1 MKIKAVLLDFGGTL
15 AGGGLD
21 WDPYHES
28 IRSFLA
34 SHGYIIPMKDLK
46 KALRKAL
53 AELEKIRT
61 KGLEMNFEEVYSIFL
76 SNLGVRYND
85 DMLEYLHENFR
96 NHYKTNFFPCTESI
110 LKTLSV
116 KYKVAL
122 ISNTMS
128 DQPKRLLTE
137 SGLEKFFDVIYCSRD
152 LGVRKPNPEIFN
164 IVLKELDVDPTET
177 VHVGDSVEADM
188 YGAKRSNITGIW
200 IKTPN
205 QRPWSGYAISNICEL
220 TRFLDILEDGERS

>member
-15 AGGGLD
+15 ADGALE
-21 WDPYHES
+21 WKPYHES

-34 SHGYIIPMKDLK
+34 SHGYNTSMKDLK
-46 KALRKAL
+46 KELRRALG
-53 AELEKIRT
+53 ELEKIRA
-61 KGLEMNFEEVYSIFL
+61 KGLEMTFEEVYSIFL
-76 SNLGVRYND
+76 GNLGVRYDD

-96 NHYKTNFFPCTESI
+96 NHYKTNFYTCTESI
-110 LKTLSV
+110 LMELSV

-122 ISNTMS
+122 VSNTMS
-128 DQPKRLLTE
+128 DQPKRLLSE

-164 IVLKELDVDPTET
+164 IVLKELGVHPEET
-177 VHVGDSVEADM
+177 VHVGDRIEADM
-188 YGAKRSNITGIW
+188 YGAERSNITGIW

-205 QRPWSGYAISNICEL
+205 QPPWSGYAISSICEL
-220 TRFLDILEDGERS
+220 TRFLDILEDEDSS